1 MTMPKYRFVIDV
13 PEERTAISFTREC
26 FDDNQARMLARG
38 VVVDPN
44 GHAEVWAGTR
54 FVGDV
59 DAAQEAGQAP
69 VSLPTV
75 AEGREDATDRD
86 MHLSC
91 THGRFVRANA

>member
-1 MTMPKYRFVIDV
+1 MTVPKYRFIIDFPDKRAVI
-13 PEERTAISFTREC
+13 AFTRDC

-86 MHLSC
+86 MHLSR
-91 THGRFVRANA
+91 THWRFERGNA